1 MFHVSPVCRMFLIAT
16 FRPFRNIVYKK
27 RKHEIHLYKELK
39 MSHAPQS
46 SEESTDSEDGTFST
60 VKYNEGLAPY
70 RFEPERNSSTS
81 GSSSDSDSNNGHGS
95 EAPARVGNKNWC
107 DCASCNSENREID
120 ALCCRELNV
129 TDEMFEGKTFLFL
142 FYNFLPKY

>member
-1 MFHVSPVCRMFLIAT
+1 
-16 FRPFRNIVYKK
+16 
-27 RKHEIHLYKELK
+27 

-95 EAPARVGNKNWC
+95 EAPARVGNKNWR
-107 DCASCNSENREID
+107 DCASCSSENREID

-129 TDEMFEGKTFLFL
+129 ITDEMFEGKTFLFL